1 MKSRQLTGMRERM
14 AAALGLELTDGQW
27 GRILALDSYSAF
39 QAGQGSF
46 NEWVRDAILLLA
58 DFGIKVADSSASAE
72 EPGGWNPDLEASR
85 NLIDGVKARLVAG
98 HLDESHGGAIK
109 NIRSTFDGKS
119 VDEVLTMLDA
129 WSAMDLLALGRKEHD
144 SRLVDLVS
152 KWFTEKSNLID
163 LYLSGDNHGKTI
175 GGLFMITR
183 PDTDDLHFVAFS
195 DLKSGL
201 GQLQGLAKSLGT
213 LYGWSEPDSAAYVVF
228 GRTPPCPSHAIRWRE
243 NHDLPGLSRIV
254 LEIDPTLTPDEVREI
269 YRSERRKHTKYPL
282 RISHKHLLA
291 ALYAFSPDSLGLSWA
306 DRHRRHSEIAG
317 KLHKGLI
324 YKDAKFFRRD
334 AEKARQKLLMPR
346 FGIDGD

>member
-1 MKSRQLTGMRERM
+1 MRERM

-163 LYLSGDNHGKTI
+163 LYLSGDN
-175 GGLFMITR
+175 
-183 PDTDDLHFVAFS
+183 
-195 DLKSGL
+195 
-201 GQLQGLAKSLGT
+201 QGRRAG
-213 LYGWSEPDSAAYVVF
+213 
-228 GRTPPCPSHAIRWRE
+228 
-243 NHDLPGLSRIV
+243 SR
-254 LEIDPTLTPDEVREI
+254 
-269 YRSERRKHTKYPL
+269 
-282 RISHKHLLA
+282 
-291 ALYAFSPDSLGLSWA
+291 SW
-306 DRHRRHSEIAG
+306 
-317 KLHKGLI
+317 
-324 YKDAKFFRRD
+324 
-334 AEKARQKLLMPR
+334 
-346 FGIDGD
+346 